1 MQGRVGAL
9 VLSVGLSACS
19 TDGGE
24 NGDAADSTSSASAT
38 TDVSSGTSAT
48 PSSGTATTD
57 ADASTTSVDESDAD
71 ATTADPDGDTSGSAG
86 ESSSTGGDPPPVTF
100 AECIEGTFV
109 HGYTGIDFD
118 EEDVVIGSHCFGTD
132 HQTIADVERVVFL
145 GDSITVGT
153 PPSETE
159 EFYRNI
165 LADRLADE
173 FGLNFGSNEEQWK
186 SANPLEGQSGELHS
200 GDFSSCAEWGARN
213 DDLLAGDQLSECY
226 QENERNL
233 VTLTIMTSGGNDL
246 VRIGRDW
253 FDGVPLEQLWPAAEE
268 TVAHKRDSLL
278 WLTDPKNFPNGHYVV
293 FADIYDPSDGT
304 GNFDDCA
311 LAGAA
316 GFDDVLIP
324 PEEIM
329 HFLQRSYAEI
339 AAETG
344 ADLVFNHKEFC
355 GRGHS
360 AADPE
365 AGCYRGPGSPVW
377 FDFTCSHPN
386 PDGHAH
392 LADVFWA
399 VVTE

>member
-1 MQGRVGAL
+1 M
-9 VLSVGLSACS
+9 VLLMGLLGCN
-19 TDGGE
+19 TDSD
-24 NGDAADSTSSASAT
+24 GDANGNAGTSTGSAT
-38 TDVSSGTSAT
+38 TEPAAETSASPTGSGTV
-48 PSSGTATTD
+48 SG
-57 ADASTTSVDESDAD
+57 SAD
-71 ATTADPDGDTSGSAG
+71 ATTDSDETDAGNTTAGPDDDTSGSEG
-86 ESSSTGGDPPPVTF
+86 STSGGPTEVTF

-109 HGYTGIDFD
+109 HGYPGIDFD
-118 EEDVVIGSHCFGTD
+118 AEDLVLGSHCYGTN
-132 HQTIADVERVVFL
+132 HQTITEVERVVFL

-165 LADRLADE
+165 LADRLANE
-173 FGLNFGSNEEQWK
+173 FGLNFGPNEAQWR

-226 QENERNL
+226 PEDERNL
-233 VTLTIMTSGGNDL
+233 ITLTIMTSGGNDL
-246 VRIGRDW
+246 VGMGRDW
-253 FDGVPLEQLWPAAEE
+253 FDGVTLDELWPAAEAS
-268 TVAHKRDSLL
+268 VAHKRDSLQ
-278 WLTDPKNFPNGHYVV
+278 WMTDPKNFPNGHFVV

-324 PEEIM
+324 PDEIM
-329 HFLQRSYAEI
+329 HYLQRSYAEL
-339 AAETG
+339 AVETG
-344 ADLVFNHKEFC
+344 TDMIFNHKEFC

-365 AGCYRGPGSPVW
+365 ARCYRGAGSPVW

-386 PDGHAH
+386 PDGHSH

>member
-1 MQGRVGAL
+1 ML
-9 VLSVGLSACS
+9 LIGLFGCN
-19 TDGGE
+19 TDSG
-24 NGDAADSTSSASAT
+24 GDATGTAGTSTGVTTTEPVDETSAGSGGGAATSDSADTTTESGETEAGSTTTGPSDDSSSSNGS
-38 TDVSSGTSAT
+38 SSG
-48 PSSGTATTD
+48 GLLQ
-57 ADASTTSVDESDAD
+57 
-71 ATTADPDGDTSGSAG
+71 
-86 ESSSTGGDPPPVTF
+86 VTF
-100 AECIEGTFV
+100 AECIDGTFE
-109 HGYTGIDFD
+109 HGYPGIDFD

-165 LADRLADE
+165 LADRLANE
-173 FGLNFGSNEEQWK
+173 FGLNFGSNEEQWR

-226 QENERNL
+226 PEDDRNL
-233 VTLTIMTSGGNDL
+233 ITLTIMTSGGNDL
-246 VRIGRDW
+246 VGMGRDW
-253 FDGVPLEQLWPAAEE
+253 FDGVPLEDLWPAAEE
-268 TVAHKRDSLL
+268 SVAHKRDTLL

-324 PEEIM
+324 PDEIM
-329 HFLQRSYAEI
+329 HFLQRSYAEL
-339 AAETG
+339 AVETG

-365 AGCYRGPGSPVW
+365 ARCYRGPASPVW

>member
-1 MQGRVGAL
+1 ML
-9 VLSVGLSACS
+9 LIGLFGC
-19 TDGGE
+19 
-24 NGDAADSTSSASAT
+24 NADSSADATGTAGTSSGAAT
-38 TDVSSGTSAT
+38 TETVDETSAG
-48 PSSGTATTD
+48 SGGATAT
-57 ADASTTSVDESDAD
+57 SDTAD
-71 ATTADPDGDTSGSAG
+71 ATTESGETEAGSTTTGPGDDA
-86 ESSSTGGDPPPVTF
+86 SSSDGSSSGGRVEVTF
-100 AECIEGTFV
+100 AECIDGTFV

-118 EEDVVIGSHCFGTD
+118 EEDVVIGSHCFGTN

-173 FGLNFGSNEEQWK
+173 FGLNFGSNEEQWR

-213 DDLLAGDQLSECY
+213 EDLLAGDQLSECY
-226 QENERNL
+226 PEGDRNL
-233 VTLTIMTSGGNDL
+233 ITLTIMTSGGNDL
-246 VRIGRDW
+246 VGMGRDW
-253 FDGVPLEQLWPAAEE
+253 FDGVPIEDLWPAAEE
-268 TVAHKRDSLL
+268 SVAHKRDTLL

-324 PEEIM
+324 PDEIM
-329 HFLQRSYAEI
+329 QFLQRSYAEI
-339 AAETG
+339 AIETG
-344 ADLVFNHKEFC
+344 TDLIFNHKEFC